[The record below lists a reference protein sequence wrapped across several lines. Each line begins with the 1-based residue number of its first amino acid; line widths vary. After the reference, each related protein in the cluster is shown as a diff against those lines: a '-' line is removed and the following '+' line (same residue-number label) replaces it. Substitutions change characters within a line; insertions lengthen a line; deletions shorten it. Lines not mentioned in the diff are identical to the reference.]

1 MMPHWTLNKNVRIGK
16 KPVIFAVAITLALL
30 AIFPG
35 MPLLRAA
42 FPGPQPGLSG
52 PQADPSGPRVAFLP
66 LRVPVAL
73 PPPSHFRSEVEIAK
87 GRFLV
92 ASRQLKDPNFLE
104 TVLFLIDYDRN
115 RAMGLVINR
124 PTTVKLAT
132 LLPEIKGLEER
143 ADTVY
148 VGGPVAR
155 NQMRLLI
162 RSGSQPDESHLV
174 FEDIYVSS
182 SRTLLERMIDHGD
195 RGEGFRAY
203 AGYAGWSP
211 GQLDREVSRGDWH
224 VFRADA
230 DTVFSKEPSE
240 IWPEFIR
247 RMSLKWVKVD

>member
-1 MMPHWTLNKNVRIGK
+1 MPHRTLNRNDRTK
-16 KPVIFAVAITLALL
+16 KQSMIFAVAITLALL

-42 FPGPQPGLSG
+42 FSGPQPGLFRPGAESSG
-52 PQADPSGPRVAFLP
+52 PQAAFLP

-73 PPPSHFRSEVEIAK
+73 PPPSHFRSEVEVAK

-92 ASRQLKDPNFLE
+92 ASRQLRDPNFLE
-104 TVLFLIDYDRN
+104 TVLFLIDYDQN

-124 PTTVKLAT
+124 ATKVKLAT

-143 ADTVY
+143 TDTVY
-148 VGGPVAR
+148 IGGPVAR

-162 RSGSQPDESHLV
+162 RSGSQPDESHRV
-174 FEDIYVSS
+174 FEDIYVST
-182 SRTLLERMIDHGD
+182 SRTLLEWMIDHGNQ
-195 RGEGFRAY
+195 GERFRAY

-247 RMSLKWVKVD
+247 RMSLRWVKVD